1 MDFNRLRWTCSS
13 EVQMSTSKDTSS
25 KSDPECGQVAVGL
38 THVNSDGE
46 ARMVD
51 VGGKAVTKREA
62 TACSSIFMSRG
73 AASAIRE
80 NTIFKGDCLQVARI
94 AAIQASK
101 QTSSLIPLCHLILID
116 SVEVQHAWLSETE
129 LQWCITVKST
139 GSTGVE
145 MEALTAASIAALT
158 VYDMCKA
165 IDRSMT
171 ISNVMLLSKKGGV
184 RGNFQRKE

>member
-1 MDFNRLRWTCSS
+1 
-13 EVQMSTSKDTSS
+13 MSTSKETSTN
-25 KSDPECGQVAVGL
+25 QVSVTNDAKRGL

-51 VGGKAVTKREA
+51 VGSKPETKREA
-62 TACSSIFMSRG
+62 TACSSIFMSRE
-73 AASAIRE
+73 AATAIRE
-80 NTIFKGDCLQVARI
+80 NIVSKGDCLQVARI

-101 QTSSLIPLCHLILID
+101 QTSSLIPLCHLVLID
-116 SVEVQHAWLSETE
+116 SVEVQNTWLSETE
-129 LQWCITVKST
+129 LQWFVTVKST

-145 MEALTAASIAALT
+145 MEALTAASVAALT

-171 ISNVMLLSKKGGV
+171 ISNVMLLSKKGGM
-184 RGNFQRKE
+184 RGDYQRKE

>member
-1 MDFNRLRWTCSS
+1 
-13 EVQMSTSKDTSS
+13 MSTPKETS
-25 KSDPECGQVAVGL
+25 KSQVSVTNDGKQGL

-51 VGGKAVTKREA
+51 VGNKPETKREA
-62 TACSSIFMSRG
+62 TACSSIVMSRE
-73 AASAIRE
+73 AATAIRE
-80 NTIFKGDCLQVARI
+80 NTVSKGDCLQVARI

-101 QTSSLIPLCHLILID
+101 QTSSLIPLCHLVLID
-116 SVEVQHAWLSETE
+116 SVEVQNTWLSETE

-145 MEALTAASIAALT
+145 MEALTAASVAALT

-171 ISNVMLLSKKGGV
+171 ISSVMLLSKKGGM
-184 RGNFQRKE
+184 RGDYQRKE

>member
-1 MDFNRLRWTCSS
+1 
-13 EVQMSTSKDTSS
+13 MSTSKKASTNTESES
-25 KSDPECGQVAVGL
+25 NQVANEL
-38 THVNSDGE
+38 THVNANGE

-51 VGGKAVTKREA
+51 IGGKADTKREA
-62 TACSSIFMSRG
+62 TACSSIFMSRD

-80 NTIFKGDCLQVARI
+80 NAIVKGDCLQVARI

-101 QTSSLIPLCHLILID
+101 QTSNLIPLCHMLLID
-116 SVEVQHAWLSETE
+116 SVEVHHEWRTETE

-171 ISNVMLLSKKGGV
+171 ISKVMLLSKKGGV
-184 RGNFQRKE
+184 RGDYQRKE

>member
-1 MDFNRLRWTCSS
+1 MYVGRLRGNAGS
-13 EVQMSTSKDTSS
+13 EILMSTSKESSSNPDS
-25 KSDPECGQVAVGL
+25 KSGQVATGL

-51 VGGKAVTKREA
+51 VGGKAETKRQA
-62 TACSSIFMSRG
+62 TASSSIFMSRE
-73 AASAIRE
+73 AATAIRE
-80 NTIFKGDCLQVARI
+80 NTIAKGDCLQVARI

-101 QTSSLIPLCHLILID
+101 QTSVLIPLCHLIQID
-116 SVEVQHAWLSETE
+116 SVEVQHTWLSETE
-129 LQWCITVKST
+129 LQWCVTVKST

-171 ISNVMLLSKKGGV
+171 ISNVMLLSKKGGA
-184 RGNFQRKE
+184 RGNYQRKE